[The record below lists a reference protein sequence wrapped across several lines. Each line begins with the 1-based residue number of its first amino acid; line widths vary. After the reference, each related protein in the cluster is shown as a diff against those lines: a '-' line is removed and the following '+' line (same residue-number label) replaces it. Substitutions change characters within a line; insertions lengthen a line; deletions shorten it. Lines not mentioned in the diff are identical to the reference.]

1 MELTIEELAEVEEF
15 AGLFYDLRSVAIIL
29 DKDIAGFRSEYL
41 KEGALYR
48 AYQRGVLKTESE
60 VRRSIINLAKA
71 GSSPAQN
78 LAKGYID
85 DLKLQDL

>member
-1 MELTIEELAEVEEF
+1 MELTKEELAEVEEF

-29 DKDIAGFRSEYL
+29 DKDIAEFRSEYL
-41 KEGALYR
+41 KETELYR

-60 VRRSIINLAKA
+60 VRKSIINLAKA